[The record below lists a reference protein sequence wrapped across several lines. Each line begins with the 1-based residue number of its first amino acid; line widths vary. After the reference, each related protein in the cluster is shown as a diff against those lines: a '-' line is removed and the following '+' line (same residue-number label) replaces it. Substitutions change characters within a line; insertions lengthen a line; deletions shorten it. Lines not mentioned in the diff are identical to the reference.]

1 MMSRNPNDWRNR
13 PAPLSAY
20 ASAISSFLAV
30 GLGIPI
36 LFVGCVMVFGRQ
48 IEQLPAGIQRLIGP
62 GVPLAAFVLAVLSA
76 SSAFRQARIKAAK
89 TFAAQGRKTAPKVW
103 WRRTGVVQPLA
114 TLGSGLI
121 GAAVGYLLSASQLDW
136 SFFLIA
142 GGFLGLL
149 AGFFGSALFL
159 LMVGGYEPPDVVGGL
174 AEIACSGCGEP
185 LTAEARTCP
194 LCGARTGT
202 Q

>member
-36 LFVGCVMVFGRQ
+36 LFVGCVLVFGRQ
-48 IEQLPAGIQRLIGP
+48 IEQLPGGIQRLIGP
-62 GVPLAAFVLAVLSA
+62 GVPLVAFVLAVLSA
-76 SSAFRQARIKAAK
+76 WSAFRQSRIKAAK

-103 WRRTGVVQPLA
+103 WRRPGVVQPLA

-121 GAAVGYLLSASQLDW
+121 GATVGYLLSASQQDW
-136 SFFLIA
+136 SFLLIA

-159 LMVGGYEPPDVVGGL
+159 LMVGGYEPPDIVGGL
-174 AEIACSGCGEP
+174 AEIACPGCGEP
-185 LTAEARTCP
+185 LAAEARTCP